1 MCGIAGIF
9 AYGNAGA
16 PVDPV
21 ELRTIRDAMESRGP
35 DGKGAWISPDGRVG
49 VGQGRLSFVDLRHLA
64 DPPLAAD
71 NGRLQIVFNGE
82 IYNYQDLRRELV
94 AEGRELTTE
103 SDTEVVL
110 HLYDRDGPAMLSR
123 LRGMFAIAIWDERS
137 RTLFLARDQFGIKPL
152 YYANDGKTFR
162 FASQVKALLAGGQ
175 IDLAPDPAGH
185 VGFFLWGHV
194 PDPHTLYRA
203 VRALPAGT
211 WMTVDAKGAAAPRAF
226 FDLAALFAAAGP
238 APATPEARRALLR
251 AALADSVTHH
261 LIADVPVGVFLSAGL
276 DSSTICALAAE
287 EGPAEEGAGNLR
299 TVTLGFREF
308 AGTENDETGLAEAV
322 AQQRGTRH
330 QTRWVLGKDF
340 ANERE
345 RLLAAMDQPSIDGV
359 NTYFVAKA
367 TRESGLKAALS
378 GLGGDE
384 LFAGYPSFRQV
395 PKLAETLGPLGL
407 VPALGRAVRH
417 ATAPWIGSFTS
428 PKYAG
433 VVEYGTNFAGAYLLR
448 RALFMPWEL
457 ARMMPAAFLR
467 DGLDAL
473 DLARRLESSA
483 QGFATPRL
491 KVSALELQWY
501 MRHQLLRDA
510 DWAGMAHSVEIR
522 VPFVDVT
529 LVERLAPLLASDAPP
544 TKRDM
549 AATPRV
555 PLPDAV
561 LNRAKTGFVVPVRDW
576 IAGESNFAGERGL
589 RGWAKLVYG
598 ASPGTDCGIALARS
612 A

>member
-9 AYGNAGA
+9 AYANAAA

-21 ELRTIRDAMESRGP
+21 ELRVIRDAMESRGP
-35 DGKGAWISPDGRVG
+35 DGKGAWISPDGRIG
-49 VGQGRLSFVDLRHLA
+49 VGQGRLSFVDLRPVA

-94 AEGRELTTE
+94 AEGRQLVTE

-110 HLYDRDGPAMLSR
+110 HLYDRDGPAMLGR
-123 LRGMFAIAIWDERS
+123 LRGMFAIAIWDERA

-162 FASQVKALLAGGQ
+162 FASQVKALLAGSQ

-203 VRALPAGT
+203 VKALPAGT
-211 WMTVDAKGAAAPRAF
+211 WMTVDASGASQPRAF
-226 FDLAALFAAAGP
+226 FDLAALFADAGP

-251 AALADSVTHH
+251 SALADSVTHH
-261 LIADVPVGVFLSAGL
+261 LIADVPVGVFLSAGR
-276 DSSTICALAAE
+276 DSTTICALAAE
-287 EGPAEEGAGNLR
+287 EGTENLR

-308 AGTENDETGLAEAV
+308 EGTENDETRLAEAV

-345 RLLAAMDQPSIDGV
+345 KLLAAMDQPSIDGV

-395 PKLAETLGPLGL
+395 PKLADTLGPLGL

-417 ATAPWIGSFTS
+417 APAPWIGSFTS

-457 ARMMPAAFLR
+457 VRMMPAAFLR

-473 DLARRLESSA
+473 DLARRLEGSA
-483 QGFATPRL
+483 RGLATPRL

-501 MRHQLLRDA
+501 M
-510 DWAGMAHSVEIR
+510 
-522 VPFVDVT
+522 
-529 LVERLAPLLASDAPP
+529 
-544 TKRDM
+544 
-549 AATPRV
+549 
-555 PLPDAV
+555 
-561 LNRAKTGFVVPVRDW
+561 
-576 IAGESNFAGERGL
+576 
-589 RGWAKLVYG
+589 
-598 ASPGTDCGIALARS
+598 
-612 A
+612 

>member
-9 AYGNAGA
+9 AYANAA
-16 PVDPV
+16 PPVDAV

-49 VGQGRLSFVDLRHLA
+49 VGQGRLSFVDLRHVA

-82 IYNYQDLRRELV
+82 IYNYRDLRRELV
-94 AEGRELTTE
+94 AEGRQLVTE

-110 HLYDRDGPAMLSR
+110 HLYDRDGPAMLRR
-123 LRGMFAIAIWDERS
+123 LRGMFTIAIWDERA

-152 YYANDGKTFR
+152 YIADDGRTLR
-162 FASQVKALLAGGQ
+162 FASQVKALLAGGR

-194 PDPHTLYRA
+194 PDPHTIYRA
-203 VRALPAGT
+203 VTALPAGT
-211 WMTVDAKGAAAPRAF
+211 WMTVDAKGASAPRAF
-226 FDLAALFAAAGP
+226 FDLAAVFANAAP

-251 AALADSVTHH
+251 DALADSVTHH

-276 DSSTICALAAE
+276 DSTTICALAAE
-287 EGPAEEGAGNLR
+287 EGAENLR

-308 AGTENDETGLAEAV
+308 EGTENDETKLAEAV
-322 AQQRGTRH
+322 ARQRGTRH
-330 QTRWVLGKDF
+330 ETRWVLGKDF
-340 ANERE
+340 ARERE
-345 RLLAAMDQPSIDGV
+345 ALLAAMDQPSIDGV

-395 PKLAETLGPLGL
+395 PKLADTLAPLGV

-457 ARMMPAAFLR
+457 ARMLPAAFVR
-467 DGLDAL
+467 EGLAAL
-473 DLARRLESSA
+473 DLAGRLERSVD
-483 QGFATPRL
+483 GYATPRL

-529 LVERLAPLLASDAPP
+529 LVERLAPLLASDSPP
-544 TKRDM
+544 GKRDM
-549 AATPRV
+549 AATPRE

-576 IAGESNFAGERGL
+576 LAGEAVGGERGL
-589 RGWAKLVYG
+589 RGWARLVYS
-598 ASPGTDCGIALARS
+598 AAPGTDRAAALARS